1 MGVRLIW
8 LTFQA
13 RVSKKLDTRLGM
25 HMAAYEDNLLIE
37 ELDIIARV
45 LEIWNTTWVG
55 KYPKALRRDEVL
67 LRFEGNKLPIPG
79 SDILLLADFYRL
91 HTTGANKEIYV
102 PKTRKV
108 PGGSKNSHTL
118 TLELLIELD
127 AYTDRIE
134 DTDTTT
140 SLRKSTKRKADTD
153 AMSAPVGKQPRNTSN
168 PFPKSSFVRAP
179 SSASANVNTTETIS
193 LVLADVHTD
202 AATGS
207 VEITW
212 PAVKKTVVAKLEV
225 DKMMSGQTKHVYRL
239 FMDGTTYVAKRF
251 FNIGGD
257 GAPGRRVS
265 PSQNYQNLYQEVC
278 RAIQGQWFLDEFY
291 KLVRQRDI
299 EVDMSFRFVR
309 PLLAKEVIDDLGSFS
324 LASGVSQADI
334 DSDSEPDKAG
344 AYWLIEPRRA
354 ASVRRWSGTMSHPVV
369 AGQKGATMSVLA
381 HFIYGYSNSELV
393 AADLQST
400 IAGTDTGTVA
410 DVIFD
415 IMTHTPDGCVLI
427 YHNFL
432 TMLHDTD
439 VNATRRNSGVG
450 DHGQEGID
458 AFIEQHECNYLCKE
472 MGLVTEGGGSDG
484 D

>member
-1 MGVRLIW
+1 
-8 LTFQA
+8 
-13 RVSKKLDTRLGM
+13 
-25 HMAAYEDNLLIE
+25 
-37 ELDIIARV
+37 
-45 LEIWNTTWVG
+45 
-55 KYPKALRRDEVL
+55 
-67 LRFEGNKLPIPG
+67 
-79 SDILLLADFYRL
+79 
-91 HTTGANKEIYV
+91 
-102 PKTRKV
+102 
-108 PGGSKNSHTL
+108 
-118 TLELLIELD
+118 
-127 AYTDRIE
+127 
-134 DTDTTT
+134 
-140 SLRKSTKRKADTD
+140 
-153 AMSAPVGKQPRNTSN
+153 
-168 PFPKSSFVRAP
+168 
-179 SSASANVNTTETIS
+179 
-193 LVLADVHTD
+193 
-202 AATGS
+202 
-207 VEITW
+207 
-212 PAVKKTVVAKLEV
+212 
-225 DKMMSGQTKHVYRL
+225 
-239 FMDGTTYVAKRF
+239 MDGTTYVAKRF

-344 AYWLIEPRRA
+344 AYWLIKPRRA

-393 AADLQST
+393 AADLQN
-400 IAGTDTGTVA
+400 
-410 DVIFD
+410 
-415 IMTHTPDGCVLI
+415 GCVLI